1 MARTSWED
9 KLRKRIKSRQALYE
23 LSNADMAVKM
33 HMSLQQWERRL
44 TKPGKL
50 SYDELLRI
58 EKVLKMKIFWE
69 EEAS

>member
-1 MARTSWED
+1 MKRTTWEND
-9 KLRKRIKSRQALYE
+9 FRKKVKSQQVLYG
-23 LSNADMAVKM
+23 LTNADMAVKM

-50 SYDELLRI
+50 SYDELLRL
-58 EKVLKMKIFWE
+58 EKVLKMEIFRK